1 MSALICTDI
10 IVGVCTSLVLVRRA
24 VNPNCSQQTCPHP
37 ACLLNVI
44 PTREEPGLLGWVS
57 DLAKKKK
64 ADKKKETQQI
74 FSKRIPIPHLFHYSS
89 EIQI

>member
-64 ADKKKETQQI
+64 SRQKERNPANLQQKNTHTTS
-74 FSKRIPIPHLFHYSS
+74 FSLF
-89 EIQI
+89 I